1 MTKLA
6 DAQTDLCDV
15 VASTFLGEVDY
26 APTDDADMD
35 DFSFDALPNIVPNI
49 VDSSY
54 ALDAFAASSAD
65 ISDLITDGSSV
76 GLATCSDTDYLG
88 GITATYDDYSV
99 WFEESSG
106 SWTETTPGGCITV

>member
-1 MTKLA
+1 M
-6 DAQTDLCDV
+6 
-15 VASTFLGEVDY
+15 VASTFLGELDY
-26 APTDDADMD
+26 APTDAADMD
-35 DFSFDALPNIVPNI
+35 DFSFDALPNIV
-49 VDSSY
+49 SSY